1 VGIDPFEV
9 DRLIRSRRSR
19 LHPRNSRIIWLAL
32 MLAQVNTFRR
42 FLTSPMNHPCDA
54 RPLLPVASIEA
65 TSASALLGQVVG
77 GLVVER
83 YVAEGGIGVVYA
95 ARSRHG
101 GPTRALK
108 VLKPS
113 LAGDSGHRESFAQE
127 IAYARRVNHL
137 NVVSVLDHGRLADG
151 RPWLTMDLLEGA
163 TLGALVRREGPL
175 PLARALA
182 ITDQVLA
189 GLAALHAA
197 GVVHQDLQPDNVFL
211 ARVPGSTIER
221 AVLLDFGFARDT
233 GSGARASLFGT
244 PSFMSPEQA
253 LAGRAVTA
261 QSDLFAAALL
271 LSYALTGKPPFG
283 GGGGLAARDVL
294 VAIVRSAPVPVRR
307 ARRDV
312 PMELDRIL
320 ARALAKHPDA
330 RFSGAVEMRS
340 ALGRLACAA

>member
-1 VGIDPFEV
+1 
-9 DRLIRSRRSR
+9 
-19 LHPRNSRIIWLAL
+19 
-32 MLAQVNTFRR
+32 
-42 FLTSPMNHPCDA
+42 MNHPCDA
-54 RPLLPVASIEA
+54 RPLLPVASHEA
-65 TSASALLGQVVG
+65 APAISLLGQVVG

-83 YVAEGGIGVVYA
+83 LVAEGGVGVVYA
-95 ARSRHG
+95 ARARHG
-101 GPTRALK
+101 GAARALK
-108 VLKPS
+108 VLKPG
-113 LAGDSGHRESFAQE
+113 LAGDGGHRGRFAQE
-127 IAYARRVNHL
+127 IAYARRVNHP
-137 NVVSVLDHGRLADG
+137 NVVEVLDHGRLADG

-175 PLARALA
+175 PLSRALA
-182 ITDQVLA
+182 IADQVLA

-211 ARVPGSTIER
+211 ARAPGASIER
-221 AVLLDFGFARDT
+221 AVLLDLGFAREA

-253 LAGRAVTA
+253 LAGRAITA

-283 GGGGLAARDVL
+283 GGGVGQAARDVL

-330 RFSGAVEMRS
+330 RFSGAAEMRS

>member
-1 VGIDPFEV
+1 
-9 DRLIRSRRSR
+9 
-19 LHPRNSRIIWLAL
+19 
-32 MLAQVNTFRR
+32 
-42 FLTSPMNHPCDA
+42 MNHPCDA
-54 RPLLPVASIEA
+54 RPLLPVASYEA
-65 TSASALLGQVVG
+65 APAVLLGQVIG

-83 YVAEGGIGVVYA
+83 LVAEGGVGVVYA
-95 ARSRHG
+95 ARPRRG
-101 GPTRALK
+101 GALRALK
-108 VLKPS
+108 VLKPG
-113 LAGDSGHRESFAQE
+113 LAGDAAHRDRFAQE
-127 IAYARRVNHL
+127 IACAQRVDHP
-137 NVVSVLDHGRLADG
+137 NVVAVRDHGRLADG

-175 PLARALA
+175 PLGRALA

-211 ARVPGSTIER
+211 ARGPRPGEET
-221 AVLLDFGFARDT
+221 AVLLDLGFARFA
-233 GSGARASLFGT
+233 GEGAGAELLGT
-244 PSFMSPEQA
+244 PAFMSPEQA
-253 LAGRAVTA
+253 LAGRAITA

-271 LSYALTGKPPFG
+271 LSYALTGKPPFP
-283 GGGGLAARDVL
+283 GLAPRDVL

-312 PMELDRIL
+312 PVELDRIL

-330 RFSGAVEMRS
+330 RYSGAAEMRS

>member
-1 VGIDPFEV
+1 
-9 DRLIRSRRSR
+9 
-19 LHPRNSRIIWLAL
+19 
-32 MLAQVNTFRR
+32 
-42 FLTSPMNHPCDA
+42 MNQPCDA
-54 RPLLPVASIEA
+54 RPLLPFASLKA
-65 TSASALLGQVVG
+65 APASSLLGQVVG

-83 YVAEGGIGVVYA
+83 LVAEGGVGVVYA
-95 ARSRHG
+95 ARPRLG
-101 GPTRALK
+101 GAARALK
-108 VLKPS
+108 VLKPG
-113 LAGDSGHRESFAQE
+113 LVGEGGHRARFAQE
-127 IAYARRVNHL
+127 IAYARRVGHP

-197 GVVHQDLQPDNVFL
+197 SVVHQDLQPDNVFL
-211 ARVPGSTIER
+211 ARAPGAPGPLGER
-221 AVLLDFGFARDT
+221 AVLLDLGFAREA
-233 GSGARASLFGT
+233 GSGARASRFGT

-253 LAGRAVTA
+253 LASRAITA

-283 GGGGLAARDVL
+283 GGGGLTARDVL

-330 RFSGAVEMRS
+330 RFSGAAEMRT

>member
-1 VGIDPFEV
+1 
-9 DRLIRSRRSR
+9 
-19 LHPRNSRIIWLAL
+19 
-32 MLAQVNTFRR
+32 
-42 FLTSPMNHPCDA
+42 MNHPCDA
-54 RPLLPVASIEA
+54 RPFHPVASFEA
-65 TSASALLGQVVG
+65 TQGASLVGQVVG

-83 YVAEGGIGVVYA
+83 VVAEGGVGVVYA
-95 ARSRHG
+95 ARARHG
-101 GPTRALK
+101 GVRRALK
-108 VLKPS
+108 VLKPA
-113 LAGDSGHRESFAQE
+113 LAGDSGHRARFAQE
-127 IAYARRVNHL
+127 IAYARCVSHP
-137 NVVSVLDHGRLADG
+137 NVVSVIDHGRLADG

-163 TLGALVRREGPL
+163 TLGAVVRRQGPL
-175 PLARALA
+175 SLARALA

-189 GLAALHAA
+189 GLAALHAV

-211 ARVPGSTIER
+211 ARAPGSRDPFDPSEAR
-221 AVLLDFGFARDT
+221 AVLLDLGFAREA

-253 LAGRAVTA
+253 LAGRAITA

-271 LSYALTGKPPFG
+271 LSYALTGKPPF
-283 GGGGLAARDVL
+283 GGLAARDVL

-330 RFSGAVEMRS
+330 RFSGAAEMRS

>member
-1 VGIDPFEV
+1 
-9 DRLIRSRRSR
+9 
-19 LHPRNSRIIWLAL
+19 
-32 MLAQVNTFRR
+32 
-42 FLTSPMNHPCDA
+42 MNHLCDA
-54 RPLLPVASIEA
+54 RPFLPVATSEA
-65 TSASALLGQVVG
+65 APATALLGQMVG

-83 YVAEGGIGVVYA
+83 LVAEGGIGVVYA

-101 GPTRALK
+101 AARALK

-113 LAGDSGHRESFAQE
+113 LAGDAGHRARFAEE
-127 IAYARRVNHL
+127 IAHARRVTHP

-175 PLARALA
+175 PLGRALA

-189 GLAALHAA
+189 GLSALHAA
-197 GVVHQDLQPDNVFL
+197 RVVHQDLQPDNVFL
-211 ARVPGSTIER
+211 ARGPRLAQER
-221 AVLLDFGFARDT
+221 AVLLDLGFSRET

-244 PSFMSPEQA
+244 PAFMSPEQA
-253 LAGRAVTA
+253 LAGRAITA

-271 LSYALTGKPPFG
+271 LSYALTGKPPFS
-283 GGGGLAARDVL
+283 GLAARDVL

-307 ARRDV
+307 MRRDV
-312 PMELDRIL
+312 PVELDRIL

-330 RFSGAVEMRS
+330 RFSGAAEMRT

>member
-1 VGIDPFEV
+1 
-9 DRLIRSRRSR
+9 
-19 LHPRNSRIIWLAL
+19 
-32 MLAQVNTFRR
+32 
-42 FLTSPMNHPCDA
+42 MNHPCDA
-54 RPLLPVASIEA
+54 RPLLPVASSEA
-65 TSASALLGQVVG
+65 ASASALLGQVVG

-83 YVAEGGIGVVYA
+83 FVAEGGVGVVYA
-95 ARSRHG
+95 ARSRSG

-113 LAGDSGHRESFAQE
+113 LAGDGGHRESFAQE
-127 IAYARRVNHL
+127 IAYARRVNHP

-151 RPWLTMDLLEGA
+151 RPWLTMNLLEGA

-197 GVVHQDLQPDNVFL
+197 SVVHQDLQPDNVFL
-211 ARVPGSTIER
+211 ARAPGSSTER
-221 AVLLDFGFARDT
+221 AVLLDFGFARDA
-233 GSGARASLFGT
+233 GSSARASLFGT

-253 LAGRAVTA
+253 LAGRAITA

-283 GGGGLAARDVL
+283 GGLTSRDVL

-330 RFSGAVEMRS
+330 RFSGAAEMRS

>member
-1 VGIDPFEV
+1 
-9 DRLIRSRRSR
+9 
-19 LHPRNSRIIWLAL
+19 
-32 MLAQVNTFRR
+32 
-42 FLTSPMNHPCDA
+42 MNHPCDA
-54 RPLLPVASIEA
+54 RPCLPVASLEA
-65 TSASALLGQVVG
+65 ASASALLGQIVG
-77 GLVVER
+77 GLIVER
-83 YVAEGGIGVVYA
+83 FVAEGGIGVVYA
-95 ARSRHG
+95 ARSRFG

-113 LAGDSGHRESFAQE
+113 LAGDAGHRESFAQE
-127 IAYARRVNHL
+127 IAYARRVNHP

-151 RPWLTMDLLEGA
+151 RPWLTMDLLDGA

-175 PLARALA
+175 PLSRALA

-211 ARVPGSTIER
+211 ARAPGSSVER
-221 AVLLDFGFARDT
+221 AVLLDFGFARDA

-253 LAGRAVTA
+253 LAGRAITA

-283 GGGGLAARDVL
+283 GGPTPRDVL

-330 RFSGAVEMRS
+330 RFSGAAEMRS